1 MLKPGNWSFTF
12 CLVLYTAL
20 ALQAQDIKLT
30 GKIVDGH
37 SQEPLVAATIQFSGG
52 GTLSDADGSFQLD
65 LKTGH
70 YQFDVRYVGYD
81 NLKLDLDLTRDT
93 NVLIEM
99 VLAENLLQTAVVT
112 TSRYARPL
120 SESTISLDV
129 IKPDMVQRNSP
140 SSVEELLGKVPG
152 VTIVGDQANI
162 RGGSGFSYGAGSRVL
177 LLLNDMPALQTD
189 AGYPNWNDIPVE

>member
-93 NVLIEM
+93 N
-99 VLAENLLQTAVVT
+99 TH
-112 TSRYARPL
+112 
-120 SESTISLDV
+120 
-129 IKPDMVQRNSP
+129 
-140 SSVEELLGKVPG
+140 
-152 VTIVGDQANI
+152 
-162 RGGSGFSYGAGSRVL
+162 
-177 LLLNDMPALQTD
+177 
-189 AGYPNWNDIPVE
+189 